1 MSYVHKAHTFQPT
14 TMEPSQTV
22 QFLIH
27 QLKETSH
34 LSARSASAKWSKDGI
49 KGSLNSKKGKRL
61 LLFVH
66 LIMPMVLMA
75 ILQSFHQMPLSNLKS
90 SFWTLSPNEH
100 YHQIQTFKLSYLK
113 KIIFVFIGFFIFWNF
128 SIYLIEIK

>member
-1 MSYVHKAHTFQPT
+1 MKDKVSYVHKAHTFQPT

-34 LSARSASAKWSKDGI
+34 SSARSASDKWLKDGT

-75 ILQSFHQMPLSNLKS
+75 ILQSFHQMPL
-90 SFWTLSPNEH
+90 
-100 YHQIQTFKLSYLK
+100 
-113 KIIFVFIGFFIFWNF
+113 
-128 SIYLIEIK
+128 